1 MNLAWHEFCG
11 LFEDEN
17 QKQHHLFKKVID
29 QEKAL
34 KTILNDK
41 LITGRL

>member
-1 MNLAWHEFCG
+1 MNFVDDFLLKIKSNTFIAKMF
-11 LFEDEN
+11 
-17 QKQHHLFKKVID
+17 D